1 MENWRLK
8 LVTDSF
14 LDHIE
19 QLRFEINER
28 LQNFPLDSE
37 PKYIYD
43 PIKYIMEGRGKRLRP
58 IIVNLVGT
66 VYEANKNDLLN
77 AGLAVELL
85 HNFTLVHDD
94 IMDQDNLRHGKA
106 TVHKKWDEST
116 AILAGDGIYAI
127 AQILITKVKTNPL
140 KAVHAFN
147 EATLYVCEGQA
158 YDKEFEHNHE
168 IVLGQY
174 LTMIK
179 KKTGWLIGFCAE
191 LGGILGNQPDS
202 VINELQSYGMNLGI
216 AFQIQDD
223 ILEIFSDSKSMGK
236 SLGSD
241 LIAGKQTILTVLAR
255 QNNAVRWKQK
265 WEEIMNNDLQLAIE
279 KFRIYFEKNSIL
291 ELAKNM
297 AKKYTET
304 AQNNLRIIPKE
315 KRAQLEQL
323 TEFVWKREK

>member
-1 MENWRLK
+1 

-14 LDHIE
+14 LDHID
-19 QLRFEINER
+19 QLRIEFNER
-28 LQNFPLDSE
+28 LNNFPLDSE
-37 PKYIYD
+37 PRYIYD
-43 PIKYIMEGRGKRLRP
+43 PIRYIIEGKGKRLRP

-66 VYEANKNDLLN
+66 AYGASKEDLMN

-94 IMDQDNLRHGKA
+94 IMDQDSIRHGKA

-127 AQILITKVKTNPL
+127 AQILITKVSVNPL

-147 EATLYVCEGQA
+147 KATLYVCEGQA
-158 YDKEFEHNHE
+158 YDKEFEHDNE
-168 IVLGQY
+168 IVFDQY

-191 LGGILGNQPDS
+191 LGGIIGDQSDE
-202 VINELQSYGMNLGI
+202 VIHNLRSYGLNLGI

-241 LIAGKQTILTVLAR
+241 LVAGKQTALTVLAR
-255 QNNAVRWKQK
+255 KQDADSWHKK
-265 WEEIMNNDLQLAIE
+265 WE
-279 KFRIYFEKNSIL
+279 SIL
-291 ELAKNM
+291 KMNIGKALPELREYFTESGVLDLAKDITQ
-297 AKKYTET
+297 KYTED
-304 AQNNLRIIPKE
+304 AQNDLKVIPKN
-315 KRAQLEQL
+315 KRIHLEQL
-323 TEFVWKREK
+323 TEFVWKRKK

>member
-1 MENWRLK
+1 M
-8 LVTDSF
+8 VTNSF

-43 PIKYIMEGRGKRLRP
+43 PIKYIMDGRGKRLRP

-66 VYEANKNDLLN
+66 VYGANKDDILN

-127 AQILITKVKTNPL
+127 AQILITKVQINPL

-147 EATLYVCEGQA
+147 KATLYVCEGQA
-158 YDKEFEHNHE
+158 YDKEFENNHE
-168 IVLGQY
+168 ITIDQY

-202 VINELQSYGMNLGI
+202 IINELQSYGMNLGI

-255 QNNAVRWKQK
+255 QNDALGWKQQ
-265 WEEIMNNDLQLAIE
+265 WDGILNSDIQIALE
-279 KFRIYFEKNSIL
+279 KLRTYFENNGIL
-291 ELAKNM
+291 KSAKNM
-297 AKKYTET
+297 AKKYTDA
-304 AQNNLRIIPKE
+304 AQNNLQIIPEE
-315 KRAQLEQL
+315 KRIQLEQL
-323 TEFVWKREK
+323 TEFVWKRKK

>member
-1 MENWRLK
+1 M
-8 LVTDSF
+8 VTDFF

-28 LQNFPLDSE
+28 LQSFPLDSE

-66 VYEANKNDLLN
+66 VYGANRDDLLN

-94 IMDQDNLRHGKA
+94 IMDQDNLRHGQA

-140 KAVHAFN
+140 KAINAFN
-147 EATLYVCEGQA
+147 KATLYVCEGQA
-158 YDKEFEHNHE
+158 YDKEFEHNHG
-168 IVLGQY
+168 IVLDQY
-174 LTMIK
+174 MTMIK

-191 LGGILGNQPDS
+191 LGGILGDQPDS
-202 VINELQSYGMNLGI
+202 VISELQSYGLNLGI

-223 ILEIFSDSKSMGK
+223 LLEIFSDSKSMGK

-255 QNNAVRWKQK
+255 QNDPVGWKQK
-265 WEEIMNNDLQLAIE
+265 WEEIMNNDLQVAIK
-279 KFRIYFEKNSIL
+279 KFRIYFEDNGIL
-291 ELAKNM
+291 EAAKDM
-297 AKKYTET
+297 AKKYTGD

-323 TEFVWKREK
+323 TEFVWKRKK

>member
-1 MENWRLK
+1 M
-8 LVTDSF
+8 VTDSF
-14 LDHIE
+14 LDHIK

-28 LQNFPLDSE
+28 LQSFPLDSE

-66 VYEANKNDLLN
+66 VYGANRDDLLN

-94 IMDQDNLRHGKA
+94 IMDQDNLRHGQA

-140 KAVHAFN
+140 KAINAFN
-147 EATLYVCEGQA
+147 KATLYVCEGQA
-158 YDKEFEHNHE
+158 YDKEFEHNHG
-168 IVLGQY
+168 IVLDQY
-174 LTMIK
+174 MTMIK

-191 LGGILGNQPDS
+191 LGGILGDQPDS
-202 VINELQSYGMNLGI
+202 VISELQSYGLNLGI

-223 ILEIFSDSKSMGK
+223 LLEIFSDSKSMGK

-255 QNNAVRWKQK
+255 QNDPVGWKQK
-265 WEEIMNNDLQLAIE
+265 WEEIMNNDLQVAIK
-279 KFRIYFEKNSIL
+279 KFRIYFEDNGIL
-291 ELAKNM
+291 EAAKDM
-297 AKKYTET
+297 AKKYTGD

-323 TEFVWKREK
+323 TEFVWKRKK

>member
-1 MENWRLK
+1 
-8 LVTDSF
+8 LVTDLF

-19 QLRFEINER
+19 QLRFDINEK

-43 PIKYIMEGRGKRLRP
+43 PIKYIMDGRGKRLRP

-66 VYEANKNDLLN
+66 VYGVSKDDLLN

-94 IMDQDNLRHGKA
+94 IMDQDNMRHGQA

-127 AQILITKVKTNPL
+127 ALILITKVKTNPL

-147 EATLYVCEGQA
+147 KATLYVCEGQA
-158 YDKEFEHNHE
+158 YDKEFEHNHG
-168 IVLGQY
+168 IVLDQY

-191 LGGILGNQPDS
+191 LGGILGDQPDS
-202 VINELQSYGMNLGI
+202 VINELQSYGLNLGI

-255 QNNAVRWKQK
+255 QNDAIGWKQQ
-265 WEEIMNNDLQLAIE
+265 WDGIVNSDIQVTLE
-279 KFRIYFEKNSIL
+279 KLRDYFRNSGIL
-291 ELAKNM
+291 VSAQNM
-297 AKKYTET
+297 AKSYTEA
-304 AQNNLRIIPKE
+304 AQKNLQIIPKE

-323 TEFVWKREK
+323 TEFVWKRKK

>member
-1 MENWRLK
+1 M
-8 LVTDSF
+8 VTDSF

-28 LQNFPLDSE
+28 LQSFPLDSE

-66 VYEANKNDLLN
+66 VYGAKKDDLLN

-94 IMDQDNLRHGKA
+94 IMDQDNLRHGQA

-140 KAVHAFN
+140 KAINAFN
-147 EATLYVCEGQA
+147 KATLYVCEGQA
-158 YDKEFEHNHE
+158 YDKEFEHNHG
-168 IVLGQY
+168 IVLDQY
-174 LTMIK
+174 MTMIK

-202 VINELQSYGMNLGI
+202 VINELQSYGLNLGI

-223 ILEIFSDSKSMGK
+223 MLEIFSNSKLMGK

-255 QNNAVRWKQK
+255 QNDPVGWKQK
-265 WEEIMNNDLQLAIE
+265 WEEIMNNDLQVAIE
-279 KFRIYFEKNSIL
+279 KFRIYFEDNGIL
-291 ELAKNM
+291 EAAKNM
-297 AKKYTET
+297 AKKYTEA
-304 AQNNLRIIPKE
+304 AQNNLQIIPKE
-315 KRAQLEQL
+315 KRAKLEQL
-323 TEFVWKREK
+323 TEFVWKRKK

>member
-1 MENWRLK
+1 M
-8 LVTDSF
+8 VTDSF

-28 LQNFPLDSE
+28 LQSFPLDSE

-66 VYEANKNDLLN
+66 VYGANRDDLLN

-94 IMDQDNLRHGKA
+94 IMDQDNLRHGQA

-140 KAVHAFN
+140 KAINAFN
-147 EATLYVCEGQA
+147 KATLYVCEGQA
-158 YDKEFEHNHE
+158 YDKEFEHNHG
-168 IVLGQY
+168 IVLDQY
-174 LTMIK
+174 MTMIK

-191 LGGILGNQPDS
+191 LGGILGDQPDS
-202 VINELQSYGMNLGI
+202 VINELQSYGLNLGI

-223 ILEIFSDSKSMGK
+223 LLEIFSDSKSMGK

-255 QNNAVRWKQK
+255 QNDPVGWKQK
-265 WEEIMNNDLQLAIE
+265 WEEIMNNDLQVAIK
-279 KFRIYFEKNSIL
+279 KFRIYFEDNGIL
-291 ELAKNM
+291 EAAKDM
-297 AKKYTET
+297 AKKYTGD

-323 TEFVWKREK
+323 TEFVWKRKK

>member
-1 MENWRLK
+1 M
-8 LVTDSF
+8 VTDSF

-28 LQNFPLDSE
+28 LQSFPLNSE

-43 PIKYIMEGRGKRLRP
+43 PIKYIMDGRGKRLRP

-66 VYEANKNDLLN
+66 VYGANKDDLLN

-127 AQILITKVKTNPL
+127 AQILITQVQINPL

-147 EATLYVCEGQA
+147 KATLYVCEGQA
-158 YDKEFEHNHE
+158 YDKEFENDHE
-168 IVLGQY
+168 ITIDQY

-191 LGGILGNQPDS
+191 LGGILGNQTDS
-202 VINELQSYGMNLGI
+202 IIYELQSYGMNLGI

-255 QNNAVRWKQK
+255 QNDALGWKQQ
-265 WEEIMNNDLQLAIE
+265 WDGILNNDIQIALE
-279 KFRIYFEKNSIL
+279 KLRTYFENGGIL
-291 ELAKNM
+291 ESAKNM
-297 AKKYTET
+297 AKKYTES
-304 AQNNLRIIPKE
+304 AQKNLQIIPEE
-315 KRAQLEQL
+315 KRIQLEQL
-323 TEFVWKREK
+323 TEFVWKRKK

>member
-1 MENWRLK
+1 

-14 LDHIE
+14 LNHIE
-19 QLRFEINER
+19 QLRFEINEK
-28 LQNFPLDSE
+28 LQSFPLDSE

-43 PIKYIMEGRGKRLRP
+43 PIKYIMDGKGKRLRP
-58 IIVNLVGT
+58 ILVNLVGT
-66 VYEANKNDLLN
+66 VYGASKEDLLN

-94 IMDQDNLRHGKA
+94 IMDQDNLRHGKE

-140 KAVHAFN
+140 KAVEAFN
-147 EATLYVCEGQA
+147 KATLYVCEGQA
-158 YDKEFEHNHE
+158 YDKEFENNHG
-168 IVLGQY
+168 IIIDQY

-179 KKTGWLIGFCAE
+179 KKTGWMIGFSAE
-191 LGGILGNQPDS
+191 LGGILGDQPDS
-202 VINELQSYGMNLGI
+202 VINELQSYGLNLGI

-223 ILEIFSDSKSMGK
+223 ILEIFSDAKSMGK

-255 QNNAVRWKQK
+255 QNDEIGWKQIWDETK
-265 WEEIMNNDLQLAIE
+265 NRDIQVTIE
-279 KFRIYFEKNSIL
+279 KLREYFDENGIL
-291 ELAKNM
+291 KSAKNM
-297 AKKYTET
+297 AKKYTE
-304 AQNNLRIIPKE
+304 AAKNNLQIIPKE

-323 TEFVWKREK
+323 TEFVWKRKK

>member
-1 MENWRLK
+1 M
-8 LVTDSF
+8 VTDSF
-14 LDHIE
+14 LDYVDKLRIE
-19 QLRFEINER
+19 FNNRLRD
-28 LQNFPLDSE
+28 FPLDSE

-43 PIKYIMEGRGKRLRP
+43 PIRYIMDGSGKRLRP
-58 IIVNLVGT
+58 IIVHLVGE
-66 VYEANKNDLLN
+66 VYGVNKDDLLN

-94 IMDQDNLRHGKA
+94 IMDQDNLRHGKE

-127 AQILITKVKTNPL
+127 AQILITKVTVNPL

-147 EATLYVCEGQA
+147 KATLFVCEGQA
-158 YDKEFEHNHE
+158 YDKEFEHNHD
-168 IVLGQY
+168 IILDQY

-191 LGGILGNQPDS
+191 LGGILGNQS
-202 VINELQSYGMNLGI
+202 EEKINELRSYGLNLGI

-223 ILEIFSDSKSMGK
+223 ILEIFSDTKSMGK

-255 QNNAVRWKQK
+255 EKDPQGWKRK
-265 WEEIMNNDLQLAIE
+265 WEEIKDCDIQEALSNLREYFINN
-279 KFRIYFEKNSIL
+279 SVL
-291 ELAKNM
+291 ESAEQM
-297 AKKYTET
+297 AKKYTDV
-304 AQNNLRIIPKE
+304 AQKNLLIIPKE
-315 KRAQLEQL
+315 KRKQLEQL
-323 TEFVWKREK
+323 TEFVWKRKK

>member
-1 MENWRLK
+1 M
-8 LVTDSF
+8 VTDSF
-14 LDHIE
+14 LNHIE

-43 PIKYIMEGRGKRLRP
+43 PIKYIMDGRGKRLRP

-66 VYEANKNDLLN
+66 VYGANKDDILN

-127 AQILITKVKTNPL
+127 AQILITKVQINPL

-147 EATLYVCEGQA
+147 KATLYVCEGQA
-158 YDKEFEHNHE
+158 YDKEFENNHE
-168 IVLGQY
+168 ITIDQY

-202 VINELQSYGMNLGI
+202 IINELQSYGMNLGI

-255 QNNAVRWKQK
+255 QNDALGWKQQ
-265 WEEIMNNDLQLAIE
+265 WDGILNSDIQIALE
-279 KFRIYFEKNSIL
+279 KLRTYFENNGIL
-291 ELAKNM
+291 KSAKNM
-297 AKKYTET
+297 AKKYTDA
-304 AQNNLRIIPKE
+304 AQNNLQIIPEE
-315 KRAQLEQL
+315 KRIQLEQL
-323 TEFVWKREK
+323 TEFVWKRKK

>member
-1 MENWRLK
+1 M
-8 LVTDSF
+8 VTDSF

-19 QLRFEINER
+19 QLRFEINEK

-43 PIKYIMEGRGKRLRP
+43 PIKYIMDGRGKRLRP

-66 VYEANKNDLLN
+66 VYGANKDDILN

-127 AQILITKVKTNPL
+127 AQILITKVQINPL

-147 EATLYVCEGQA
+147 KATLYVCEGQA
-158 YDKEFEHNHE
+158 YDKEFENNHE
-168 IVLGQY
+168 ITIDQY

-202 VINELQSYGMNLGI
+202 IINELQSYGMNLGI

-255 QNNAVRWKQK
+255 QNDALGWKQQ
-265 WEEIMNNDLQLAIE
+265 WDGILNSDIQIALE
-279 KFRIYFEKNSIL
+279 KLRTYFENNGIL
-291 ELAKNM
+291 KSAKNM
-297 AKKYTET
+297 AKKYTDA
-304 AQNNLRIIPKE
+304 AQNNLQIIPEE
-315 KRAQLEQL
+315 KRIQLEQL
-323 TEFVWKREK
+323 TEFVWKRKK

>member
-1 MENWRLK
+1 M
-8 LVTDSF
+8 VTDSF
-14 LDHIE
+14 LHHIE

-43 PIKYIMEGRGKRLRP
+43 PIKYIMDGRGKRLRP

-66 VYEANKNDLLN
+66 VYNASKDDLLN

-127 AQILITKVKTNPL
+127 ALILITKVKTNPL

-147 EATLYVCEGQA
+147 KATLYVCEGQA
-158 YDKEFEHNHE
+158 YDQEYEHNHG
-168 IVLGQY
+168 IVLDQY
-174 LTMIK
+174 LTMIQ

-202 VINELQSYGMNLGI
+202 VINELHSYGLNLGM

-255 QNNAVRWKQK
+255 QNDKDIWKQK
-265 WEEIMNNDLQLAIE
+265 WEEIMNNDIQSAIK
-279 KFRIYFEKNSIL
+279 KFRIYFEKNGIL
-291 ELAKNM
+291 DSAKNM

-304 AQNNLRIIPKE
+304 AQNNLQIIPKE
-315 KRAQLEQL
+315 KRTQLEQL
-323 TEFVWKREK
+323 TEFVWKRKK

>member
-1 MENWRLK
+1 M
-8 LVTDSF
+8 VTDSF
-14 LDHIE
+14 LNHIE
-19 QLRFEINER
+19 QLRFEINEK
-28 LQNFPLDSE
+28 LQSFPLDSE

-43 PIKYIMEGRGKRLRP
+43 PIKYIMDGKGKRLRP
-58 IIVNLVGT
+58 ILVNLVGT
-66 VYEANKNDLLN
+66 VYGASKEDLLN

-140 KAVHAFN
+140 KAVEAFN
-147 EATLYVCEGQA
+147 KATLYVCEGQA
-158 YDKEFEHNHE
+158 YDKEFEHNHG
-168 IVLGQY
+168 IVLDQY

-179 KKTGWLIGFCAE
+179 KKTGWMIGFSAE
-191 LGGILGNQPDS
+191 LGGILGDQPAS
-202 VINELQSYGMNLGI
+202 VINELQSYGLNLGI

-223 ILEIFSDSKSMGK
+223 ILEIFSDAKSMGK

-255 QNNAVRWKQK
+255 QNDEIGWKQIWDETK
-265 WEEIMNNDLQLAIE
+265 NRDIQVTIE
-279 KFRIYFEKNSIL
+279 KLREYFDENGIL
-291 ELAKNM
+291 KSAKNM
-297 AKKYTET
+297 AKKYTE
-304 AQNNLRIIPKE
+304 AAKNNLQIIPKE

-323 TEFVWKREK
+323 TEFVWKRKK

>member
-1 MENWRLK
+1 M
-8 LVTDSF
+8 VTDSF

-28 LQNFPLDSE
+28 LQSFPLDSE

-66 VYEANKNDLLN
+66 VYGASKEDLLN

-94 IMDQDNLRHGKA
+94 IMDQDSLRHGKA

-127 AQILITKVKTNPL
+127 ALILITKVKTNPL

-147 EATLYVCEGQA
+147 KATLYVCEGQA
-158 YDKEFEHNHE
+158 YDKEFENNHG
-168 IVLGQY
+168 IVLDQY

-202 VINELQSYGMNLGI
+202 VINELHSYGLNLGI

-255 QNNAVRWKQK
+255 QNDAIGWKQK
-265 WEEIMNNDLQLAIE
+265 WEKIMNNDLQLAIE
-279 KFRIYFEKNSIL
+279 KFRIYFKKNGIL
-291 ELAKNM
+291 KSAKNM
-297 AKKYTET
+297 AKKYTEV

>member
-1 MENWRLK
+1 M
-8 LVTDSF
+8 VTDSF

-28 LQNFPLDSE
+28 LQSFPLDSE

-66 VYEANKNDLLN
+66 VYGANRDDLLN

-94 IMDQDNLRHGKA
+94 IMDQDNLRHGQA

-140 KAVHAFN
+140 KAINAFN
-147 EATLYVCEGQA
+147 KATLYVCEGQA
-158 YDKEFEHNHE
+158 YDKEFEHNHG
-168 IVLGQY
+168 IVLDQY
-174 LTMIK
+174 MTMIK

-191 LGGILGNQPDS
+191 LGGILGDQPDS
-202 VINELQSYGMNLGI
+202 VINELQSYGLNLGI

-223 ILEIFSDSKSMGK
+223 LLEIFSDSKSMGK

-255 QNNAVRWKQK
+255 QNDPVGWKQK
-265 WEEIMNNDLQLAIE
+265 WAEIMNNDLQVAIK
-279 KFRIYFEKNSIL
+279 KFRIYFEDNGIL
-291 ELAKNM
+291 EAAKDM
-297 AKKYTET
+297 AKKYTGD

-323 TEFVWKREK
+323 TEFVWKRKK

>member
-1 MENWRLK
+1 M
-8 LVTDSF
+8 VTDSF

-19 QLRFEINER
+19 QLRLEFNER
-28 LQNFPLDSE
+28 LKNYPLDKE
-37 PKYIYD
+37 PRYIYD
-43 PIKYIMEGRGKRLRP
+43 PIRYIMEGRGKRLRP

-66 VYEANKNDLLN
+66 VYGASKEDLIN

-94 IMDQDNLRHGKA
+94 IMDHDSLRHGKA

-127 AQILITKVKTNPL
+127 AQILITKAKVNPL
-140 KAVHAFN
+140 MAVHAFN
-147 EATLYVCEGQA
+147 KATLYVCEGQA
-158 YDKEFEHNHE
+158 YDKEFEHNNN
-168 IVLGQY
+168 IVLDQY
-174 LTMIK
+174 LTMIR

-191 LGGILGNQPDS
+191 LGGILGDQPETI
-202 VINELQSYGMNLGI
+202 INELRSYGLNLGI

-255 QNNAVRWKQK
+255 QNDATGWKNI
-265 WEEIMNNDLQLAIE
+265 WENILKNDIDSALE
-279 KFRIYFEKNSIL
+279 KLRNYFEEKGIL
-291 ELAKNM
+291 DAAKQM
-297 AKKYTET
+297 TKEYTEF
-304 AQNNLRIIPKE
+304 AQKKLQIIPDE
-315 KRAQLEQL
+315 KRAQLNQL
-323 TEFVWKREK
+323 TEFVWKRKK

>member
-1 MENWRLK
+1 M
-8 LVTDSF
+8 
-14 LDHIE
+14 
-19 QLRFEINER
+19 
-28 LQNFPLDSE
+28 
-37 PKYIYD
+37 
-43 PIKYIMEGRGKRLRP
+43 
-58 IIVNLVGT
+58 GT

>member
-1 MENWRLK
+1 M
-8 LVTDSF
+8 VTDSF
-14 LDHIE
+14 LNHIE

-28 LQNFPLDSE
+28 LQSFPLDSE

-43 PIKYIMEGRGKRLRP
+43 PIRYIMEGRGKRLRP

-66 VYEANKNDLLN
+66 VYGANKDDLLN

-94 IMDQDNLRHGKA
+94 IMDQDNVRHGKA

-127 AQILITKVKTNPL
+127 ALILITKVTINPL

-147 EATLYVCEGQA
+147 KATLYVCEGQA
-158 YDKEFEHNHE
+158 YDKEFENNHG
-168 IVLGQY
+168 IVLDQY

-191 LGGILGNQPDS
+191 LGGILGDQPDS
-202 VINELQSYGMNLGI
+202 VINELQSYGLNLGI

-241 LIAGKQTILTVLAR
+241 LIAGKQTILTILAR
-255 QNNAVRWKQK
+255 QYDIKG
-265 WEEIMNNDLQLAIE
+265 WEEQWNETLTCDVQIALE
-279 KFRIYFEKNSIL
+279 KLRTYFENSGIL
-291 ELAKNM
+291 KSAENM
-297 AKKYTET
+297 AKEYTEA

-323 TEFVWKREK
+323 TEFVWKRKK

>member
-1 MENWRLK
+1 

-19 QLRFEINER
+19 QLRIEFNER
-28 LQNFPLDSE
+28 LNNFPLDSE

-43 PIKYIMEGRGKRLRP
+43 PIRYIMEGKGKRLRP

-66 VYEANKNDLLN
+66 AYGVSKEDLMN

-94 IMDQDNLRHGKA
+94 IMDQDSIRHGKA

-127 AQILITKVKTNPL
+127 AQILITKVSVNPL
-140 KAVHAFN
+140 NAVHAFN
-147 EATLYVCEGQA
+147 KATLYVCEGQA
-158 YDKEFEHNHE
+158 YDKEFEHDHE
-168 IVLGQY
+168 IVFNQY
-174 LTMIK
+174 LKMIK

-191 LGGILGNQPDS
+191 LGGIIGNQSDE
-202 VINELQSYGMNLGI
+202 VVKNLRSYGLNLGI

-241 LIAGKQTILTVLAR
+241 LIAGKQTALTVLAR
-255 QNNAVRWKQK
+255 QQDSESWKKK
-265 WEEIMNNDLQLAIE
+265 WESLFKTDVE
-279 KFRIYFEKNSIL
+279 KALHELREYFTELGIL
-291 ELAKNM
+291 DTAKDI
-297 AKKYTET
+297 AQKYTEA
-304 AQNNLRIIPKE
+304 AQIDLKVIPQNKRIH
-315 KRAQLEQL
+315 LEQL
-323 TEFVWKREK
+323 TEFVWKRKK

>member
-1 MENWRLK
+1 M
-8 LVTDSF
+8 VTDSF
-14 LDHIE
+14 IDHIE
-19 QLRFEINER
+19 RLRVEFNDKLR
-28 LQNFPLDSE
+28 NFPLDSE

-43 PIKYIMEGRGKRLRP
+43 PIRYIMEGSGKRLRP

-66 VYEANKNDLLN
+66 VYGVGKEDLLN

-94 IMDQDNLRHGKA
+94 IMDQDNLRHGKE

-127 AQILITKVKTNPL
+127 AQILITKVKVNPL

-147 EATLYVCEGQA
+147 KATLFVCEGQA

-168 IVLGQY
+168 IILDQY

-191 LGGILGNQPDS
+191 LGGILGDQPDIT
-202 VINELQSYGMNLGI
+202 INELRSYGLNLGI

-223 ILEIFSDSKSMGK
+223 ILEIFSDTKSMGK

-255 QNNAVRWKQK
+255 QKDSNVWKQK
-265 WEEIMNNDLQLAIE
+265 WNEIQGHDIQEALE
-279 KFRIYFEKNSIL
+279 KLRKYFIDNGVL
-291 ELAKNM
+291 ESAEQM
-297 AKKYTET
+297 AKEYTEA
-304 AQNNLRIIPKE
+304 AQKNLLIIPQE
-315 KRAQLEQL
+315 KRKQLEQL
-323 TEFVWKREK
+323 TEFVWKRKK

>member
-1 MENWRLK
+1 M
-8 LVTDSF
+8 VTDSF

-28 LQNFPLDSE
+28 LQSFPLDSE

-66 VYEANKNDLLN
+66 VYGANKDDLLN

-127 AQILITKVKTNPL
+127 ALILITKVTTNPL

-147 EATLYVCEGQA
+147 KATLYVCEGQA
-158 YDKEFEHNHE
+158 YDKEFENDHG
-168 IVLGQY
+168 IVLDQY

-191 LGGILGNQPDS
+191 LGGILGYQSNS
-202 VINELQSYGMNLGI
+202 VINELQSYGLNLGI

-255 QNNAVRWKQK
+255 QNDAVGWKQQWNETLNSDIK
-265 WEEIMNNDLQLAIE
+265 IALE
-279 KFRIYFEKNSIL
+279 KFREYFEENGIL
-291 ELAKNM
+291 ESAENM
-297 AKKYTET
+297 AKKYTEA

-323 TEFVWKREK
+323 TEFVWKRKK